1 MFDVLGDARAALAS
15 VVKPSKDPMLSV
27 GPGRLALAKL
37 ETALAGQFDAPYR
50 LKDALAPIVKDY
62 DYIILDTPPSL
73 GILTVNA
80 LVASTHLL
88 VPIQAAYFAIEG
100 TDDLLETYERIRA
113 RPNPQLKMLGV
124 VITLYDKRTNIA
136 KDTHGQIRAVFGGML
151 FKTKIGKNV
160 RLEEVRRTRKRY
172 SHLRRSPLGRW
183 STKSWQRRLYNVSKR
198 LGLPVTLKMRHDAH
212 YVESLTSYS
221 GATIGR
227 MLPVEQI
234 RPNPEQPRK
243 ALGDLRELADS
254 IRQKGVLE
262 PLLVRFVPREDCYY
276 IISGE
281 RRYHAARAAGLREV
295 PCIEKS
301 ADEAETLEISLI
313 ENIQR
318 KDLTPFEEAEGL
330 QRLAE
335 QFDYSHEELAKK
347 LGKARSSVSETLS
360 LRSIPES
367 LRKKCVENGVTTKSL
382 LLQIA
387 RQPTERKMLEL
398 FARILQSGLT
408 RDEARKVRSDEKDG
422 PQKPQPFIFQYEPEN
437 EAFRFRLQFKKSH
450 VSRDE
455 LIRTLREILAQL
467 EGTSE
472 ADSTAA

>member
-1 MFDVLGDARAALAS
+1 
-15 VVKPSKDPMLSV
+15 
-27 GPGRLALAKL
+27 
-37 ETALAGQFDAPYR
+37 
-50 LKDALAPIVKDY
+50 
-62 DYIILDTPPSL
+62 
-73 GILTVNA
+73 
-80 LVASTHLL
+80 
-88 VPIQAAYFAIEG
+88 
-100 TDDLLETYERIRA
+100 
-113 RPNPQLKMLGV
+113 
-124 VITLYDKRTNIA
+124 
-136 KDTHGQIRAVFGGML
+136 
-151 FKTKIGKNV
+151 
-160 RLEEVRRTRKRY
+160 
-172 SHLRRSPLGRW
+172 
-183 STKSWQRRLYNVSKR
+183 VSKR

-330 QRLAE
+330 NRLAE
-335 QFDYSHEELAKK
+335 QFDYSHEELARK

-360 LRSIPES
+360 LRNIPDS
-367 LRKKCVENGVTTKSL
+367 LRKKCIEHGVITKSL

-408 RDEARKVRSDEKDG
+408 RDEVRKVRADEKEG

-437 EAFRFRLQFKKSH
+437 EAYRFRLQFKKSH

-455 LIRTLREILAQL
+455 LIQTLREILAQL

>member
-1 MFDVLGDARAALAS
+1 
-15 VVKPSKDPMLSV
+15 
-27 GPGRLALAKL
+27 
-37 ETALAGQFDAPYR
+37 
-50 LKDALAPIVKDY
+50 
-62 DYIILDTPPSL
+62 
-73 GILTVNA
+73 
-80 LVASTHLL
+80 
-88 VPIQAAYFAIEG
+88 
-100 TDDLLETYERIRA
+100 
-113 RPNPQLKMLGV
+113 
-124 VITLYDKRTNIA
+124 
-136 KDTHGQIRAVFGGML
+136 
-151 FKTKIGKNV
+151 
-160 RLEEVRRTRKRY
+160 
-172 SHLRRSPLGRW
+172 
-183 STKSWQRRLYNVSKR
+183 
-198 LGLPVTLKMRHDAH
+198 LPVTLKMRHDAH

-221 GATIGR
+221 GAAIGR

-243 ALGDLRELADS
+243 ALGDLRELSDS

-301 ADEAETLEISLI
+301 ADDAETLEIALI

-318 KDLTPFEEAEGL
+318 KDLTPFEEADGL

-335 QFDYSHEELAKK
+335 QFDYSHEDLAKK

-360 LRSIPES
+360 LRNIPES
-367 LRKKCVENGVTTKSL
+367 LRKKCVENGVITKSL